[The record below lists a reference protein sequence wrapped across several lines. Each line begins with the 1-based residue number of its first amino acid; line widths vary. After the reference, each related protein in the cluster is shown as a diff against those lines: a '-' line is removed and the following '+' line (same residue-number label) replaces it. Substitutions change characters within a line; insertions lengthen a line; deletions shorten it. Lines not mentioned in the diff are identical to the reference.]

1 MINFNRIGGWSAS
14 RGKSEH
20 APLGVPLSEVQTAL
34 RQSLAAVRTAVAE
47 HPRTSLVAAF
57 GAGLML
63 AWWIK
68 RR

>member
-1 MINFNRIGGWSAS
+1 MISFNRIAEWSAG
-14 RGKSEH
+14 RGKSE
-20 APLGVPLSEVQTAL
+20 PTGVPLSEVETAL
-34 RQSLAAVRTAVAE
+34 RQSLAKVRAAVAE